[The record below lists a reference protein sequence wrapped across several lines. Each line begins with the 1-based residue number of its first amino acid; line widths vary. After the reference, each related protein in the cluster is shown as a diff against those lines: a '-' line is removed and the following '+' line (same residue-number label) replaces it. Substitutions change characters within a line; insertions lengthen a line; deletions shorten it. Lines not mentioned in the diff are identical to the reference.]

1 MRMIFKEYG
10 TEKWHIID
18 TDWINT
24 IEEIDENTCE
34 IKYSRLDFSG
44 SSLHSC
50 PIETLK
56 VKGDAYKI
64 IGEIRGSIP
73 R

>member
-34 IKYSRLDFSG
+34 IKYSRLD
-44 SSLHSC
+44 SSYSVNYGRV
-50 PIETLK
+50 ETLK
-56 VKGDAYKI
+56 VKGDAHKI
-64 IGEIRGSIP
+64 VGEIRGSIP
-73 R
+73 K